1 MKTALQDL
9 REDLQLS
16 IDSSN
21 EALNEIEDVKVR
33 LVCQEMVKLTLENV
47 IKRIDEELLET
58 EKNQLVEAYDQ
69 AEGKVIGGGEQY
81 YNRTYLGK

>member
-33 LVCQEMVKLTLENV
+33 LACQEMVKLTLKNV

>member
-33 LVCQEMVKLTLENV
+33 LACQEMVKLTLENV

>member
-33 LVCQEMVKLTLENV
+33 LACQEMVNITLKNV

-81 YNRTYLGK
+81 YNKTYLGK

>member
-9 REDLQLS
+9 RDDLQES

-33 LVCQEMVKLTLENV
+33 LACQEMVKLTLENV

-69 AEGKVIGGGEQY
+69 AEGKVIGGGAEY
-81 YNRTYLGK
+81 YSKTYLGK